1 MRYTQEELAEL
12 IRLNTKTDY
21 GSILDLI
28 PVRRGKSG
36 RICKLKIVGTLK
48 TLIIGKELGNSPHPL
63 LLPSVQFGFVIDKG
77 ELKDGVPEWFLL
89 TGAGWVTE

>member
-48 TLIIGKELGNSPHPL
+48 TLIIGKELEIRRTLSSSHL
-63 LLPSVQFGFVIDKG
+63 FSSAFVIDKG
-77 ELKDGVPEWFLL
+77 D
-89 TGAGWVTE
+89 